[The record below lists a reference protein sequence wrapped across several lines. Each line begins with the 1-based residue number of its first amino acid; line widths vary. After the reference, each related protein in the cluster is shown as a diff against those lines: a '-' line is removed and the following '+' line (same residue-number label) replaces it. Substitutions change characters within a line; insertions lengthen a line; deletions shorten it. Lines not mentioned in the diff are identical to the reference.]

1 MSHNVNSFRDR
12 FAVFVTFLAI
22 LAAPSSV
29 FAADPKIDLDVVSSG
44 GGAKLQF
51 LNSAC
56 PSDPGYAG
64 CVDVAKGSKNWIGWE
79 LSQEAWQDGWV
90 ITGLQLMLE
99 DPALTDCIVRDFN
112 VDRNTGDA
120 NDFRVQG
127 NGKFGRNWDEN
138 SCDFAYEVA
147 YLVFAR
153 NNNTGEEANSDP
165 VIRNGGRN

>member
-1 MSHNVNSFRDR
+1 MSHDNKNFHVRT
-12 FAVFVTFLAI
+12 AVITLLLVALATPAS
-22 LAAPSSV
+22 L
-29 FAADPKIDLDVVSSG
+29 FAADPKIDMDVVSSG
-44 GGAKLQF
+44 GGAKLRF

-56 PSDPGYAG
+56 PSDPAYAG

-79 LSQEAWQDGWV
+79 LSQEAWQEGWV
-90 ITGLQLMLE
+90 ITGLQLILD
-99 DPALTDCIVRDFN
+99 DPELTDCIVRDFK
-112 VDRNTGDA
+112 VDPNTGYA